1 MQESPIPYYVIEFL
15 SEEWITWSAFSLIFI
30 VTPLVFAKY
39 LNSSQK
45 KYLLY
50 IMSVLLIIEYT
61 GENLKNILNGFWNIQ
76 YNLPIHLCGIST
88 LICCF
93 LPFIKKQKKWFE
105 FVYYTGILGGLMSI
119 LTPQINQ
126 FDGQLNEYV
135 NYYSSHSL
143 IILIPLYMYMYQGA
157 QLTRL
162 SWLRLFFYLNL
173 LVIIVMPL
181 NFIIGSNY
189 MYLSELP
196 GVDNP
201 LIIGEWPYYILFWEL
216 FVVLLAYLRYVITK
230 RRIALYGP
238 LQ

>member
-1 MQESPIPYYVIEFL
+1 
-15 SEEWITWSAFSLIFI
+15 
-30 VTPLVFAKY
+30 
-39 LNSSQK
+39 
-45 KYLLY
+45 
-50 IMSVLLIIEYT
+50 
-61 GENLKNILNGFWNIQ
+61 
-76 YNLPIHLCGIST
+76 
-88 LICCF
+88 
-93 LPFIKKQKKWFE
+93 
-105 FVYYTGILGGLMSI
+105 MSI

-216 FVVLLAYLRYVITK
+216 FVILLAYFLYVITK
-230 RRIALYGP
+230 RRIAL
-238 LQ
+238 

>member
-1 MQESPIPYYVIEFL
+1 MQESPIPYYVVEFL
-15 SEEWITWSAFSLIFI
+15 SEEWITWSTFSLIFI
-30 VTPLVFAKY
+30 ATPLVFAKY
-39 LNSSQK
+39 LNASQK

-50 IMSVLLIIEYT
+50 LMSVLLIIEST

-76 YNLPIHLCGIST
+76 YNLPLHLCSMST
-88 LICCF
+88 VICCF

-105 FVYYTGILGGLMSI
+105 FVYYTGILGGLMSL

-126 FDGQLNEYV
+126 FDGQLSEYI

-157 QLTRL
+157 QLTKL

-173 LVIIVMPL
+173 LVIIVMPI

-189 MYLSELP
+189 MYLNELTR
-196 GVDNP
+196 VANP
-201 LIIGEWPYYILFWEL
+201 LIIGEWPYYILFSEL
-216 FVVLLAYLRYVITK
+216 YVVLLA
-230 RRIALYGP
+230 
-238 LQ
+238 

>member
-1 MQESPIPYYVIEFL
+1 MQEYPIPYYVVEFL
-15 SEEWITWSAFSLIFI
+15 SEEWIIWSTFSLIFI

-50 IMSVLLIIEYT
+50 IMGVLLIIEYT
-61 GENLKNILNGFWNIQ
+61 GENLKNILNGFWSIQ
-76 YNLPIHLCGIST
+76 YNLPIHLCGMST
-88 LICCF
+88 VICCF

-105 FVYYTGILGGLMSI
+105 FVYYTGILGGLMAI

-126 FDGQLNEYV
+126 FDGQLSEYV

-157 QLTRL
+157 QLTKL

-173 LVIIVMPL
+173 LVIIVMPI

-189 MYLSELP
+189 MYLNELP

-216 FVVLLAYLRYVITK
+216 FVMLLAYLLYVITK
-230 RRIALYGP
+230 RRIAL
-238 LQ
+238 

>member
-1 MQESPIPYYVIEFL
+1 MQEYPIPYYVVEFL
-15 SEEWITWSAFSLIFI
+15 SEEWITWSTFSVIFI
-30 VTPLVFAKY
+30 ATPLFFAKY
-39 LNSSQK
+39 LNVSQK

-50 IMSVLLIIEYT
+50 IMSVLLMIEYT

-76 YNLPIHLCGIST
+76 YNLPLHLCSMST
-88 LICCF
+88 VICCF

-105 FVYYTGILGGLMSI
+105 FVYYTGILGGLMAI

-126 FDGQLNEYV
+126 FDGELSEYI

-143 IILIPLYMYMYQGA
+143 IILIPLYMYMHQGV

-162 SWLRLFFYLNL
+162 SWLRLFFNMTI
-173 LVIIVMPL
+173 LVIIIMPI

-189 MYLSELP
+189 MYVAELP

-201 LIIGEWPYYILFWEL
+201 LLIGGWPYYILFGL
-216 FVVLLAYLRYVITK
+216 VFVLLLAYLLYIITK
-230 RRIALYGP
+230 RRIIL
-238 LQ
+238 

>member
-1 MQESPIPYYVIEFL
+1 MQEYPIPYYVVEFL
-15 SEEWITWSAFSLIFI
+15 SEEWITWSTFSVIFI
-30 VTPLVFAKY
+30 ATPLFFAQY
-39 LNSSQK
+39 LNVSQK

-50 IMSVLLIIEYT
+50 IMSVLLMIEYT

-76 YNLPIHLCGIST
+76 YNLPLHLCSMST
-88 LICCF
+88 VICCF

-105 FVYYTGILGGLMSI
+105 FVYYTGILGGLMAI

-126 FDGQLNEYV
+126 FDGELSEYI

-143 IILIPLYMYMYQGA
+143 IILIPLYMYMHQGV

-162 SWLRLFFYLNL
+162 SWLRLFFNMTI
-173 LVIIVMPL
+173 LVIIIMPI

-189 MYLSELP
+189 MYVAELP

-201 LIIGEWPYYILFWEL
+201 LLIGGWPYYILFGLL
-216 FVVLLAYLRYVITK
+216 FVLILAYLLYAITK
-230 RRIALYGP
+230 RRIIL
-238 LQ
+238 

>member
-1 MQESPIPYYVIEFL
+1 
-15 SEEWITWSAFSLIFI
+15 
-30 VTPLVFAKY
+30 
-39 LNSSQK
+39 
-45 KYLLY
+45 
-50 IMSVLLIIEYT
+50 MSTV
-61 GENLKNILNGFWNIQ
+61 
-76 YNLPIHLCGIST
+76 
-88 LICCF
+88 ICCF

-105 FVYYTGILGGLMSI
+105 LVYYTGILGGLMAI

-126 FDGQLNEYV
+126 FDGQLSEYV

-157 QLTRL
+157 QLTKL

-173 LVIIVMPL
+173 LVIIVMPI

-189 MYLSELP
+189 MYLNELP

-216 FVVLLAYLRYVITK
+216 FVMLLAYLLYVITK
-230 RRIALYGP
+230 RRIAL
-238 LQ
+238 

>member
-1 MQESPIPYYVIEFL
+1 MQENPIPYYVVEFL
-15 SEEWITWSAFSLIFI
+15 SEEWITWSTFSVIFI
-30 VTPLVFAKY
+30 ATPLFFAKY
-39 LNSSQK
+39 LNVSQK

-50 IMSVLLIIEYT
+50 VMSVLLMIEYT

-76 YNLPIHLCGIST
+76 YNLPLHLCSMST
-88 LICCF
+88 VICCF

-126 FDGQLNEYV
+126 FDGQLSEYI

-143 IILIPLYMYMYQGA
+143 IILIPLYMYVYQGA
-157 QLTRL
+157 QLTKL
-162 SWLRLFFYLNL
+162 SWLRLFFNISL
-173 LVIIVMPL
+173 LVIILMPI

-189 MYLSELP
+189 MYVAELP

-201 LIIGEWPYYILFWEL
+201 LLIGGWPYYILFGLL
-216 FVVLLAYLRYVITK
+216 FVLLLAYLLYVITK
-230 RRIALYGP
+230 RRIIL
-238 LQ
+238 